1 MRFLKEE
8 NASLASVGCIL
19 LIESEL
25 PIYLNFFNLCF
36 CNYES
41 HTPMTEPCLINGYR
55 SYLKK
60 VPNIRAS
67 NITLSTR

>member
-41 HTPMTEPCLINGYR
+41 HTPMTEPCLYQWLQKLPQE
-55 SYLKK
+55 S
-60 VPNIRAS
+60 S
-67 NITLSTR
+67 EHTC